1 MIRRALILTALLMAT
16 AIPARAADAQLPPED
31 GEIMVEAQ
39 AHPFHKGVRTVV
51 GKVHYAAGVLKS
63 AKKSTG
69 MIVTLHNWGGVGAEG
84 TADPVALANEYD
96 AIAVTVNY
104 WQSGAEAF
112 GPFPYDH
119 GLYQANDVLRVMHAV
134 SSDLKRRRIKWNP
147 KRIHCVG
154 GSGGGNVCLNVAKFA
169 PNTIRSTLALSAP
182 MVPKFSPPLDSRWG
196 SLPAH
201 EMEIRD
207 LRRAP
212 YVPGVTI
219 VHGSADEIAPYSD
232 AVDAARSMGARF
244 IGVFPHLLWGPFTD
258 AGHSL
263 GDRTAIARL
272 YGEFWAQ
279 RASEKT
285 DFDLKSQVSIPVT
298 GGAWVMDY
306 RTVPTLKWV
315 GR

>member
-1 MIRRALILTALLMAT
+1 MAAILAAT

-39 AHPFHKGVRTVV
+39 AHPFKPGIRTVV

-63 AKKSTG
+63 VKKTTG

-104 WQSGAEAF
+104 WQSGQEAF
-112 GPFPYDH
+112 GPFPYDL
-119 GLYQANDVLRVMHAV
+119 GLYQALDVLTVMDAIKK
-134 SSDLKRRRIKWNP
+134 DLKRRKKAWNP
-147 KRIHCVG
+147 KRIYCVG

-169 PNTIRSTLALSAP
+169 PNTITRTLAMSAP
-182 MVPKFSPPLDSRWG
+182 MVPKFAPPLDSRWG
-196 SLPAH
+196 SLPPH
-201 EMEIRD
+201 EFEIRD
-207 LRRAP
+207 LRRGPA
-212 YVPGVTI
+212 VPGVTI
-219 VHGSADEIAPYSD
+219 VHGFNDEIAPNSD
-232 AVDAARSMGARF
+232 AVDAAKAMGARF
-244 IGVFPHLLWGPFTD
+244 VGVYYSILWGPFTD

-272 YGEFWAQ
+272 YGDFWAQ
-279 RASEKT
+279 RASSKT
-285 DFDLKSQVSIPVT
+285 DFDLKSQVAIPVS
-298 GGAWVMDY
+298 GGAWVMDF
-306 RTVPTLKWV
+306 RKTPTLKWV